1 MVNDFVDFSS
11 FIRFHVLLLNSECK
25 GTKKYTHTQVSEHI
39 FLKKKTTPYSP
50 ICCLAYKTLL
60 PLGIFGKPTT
70 LYTLLLLEEFE
81 DRPETR
87 ESNNSQNNR

>member
-1 MVNDFVDFSS
+1 MVNDFVYSVRSLGLMFM
-11 FIRFHVLLLNSECK
+11 LLNSECK
-25 GTKKYTHTQVSEHI
+25 GTQKYAHTQMSEHI

-87 ESNNSQNNR
+87 ESNNS

>member
-11 FIRFHVLLLNSECK
+11 FVRFNVLLLNSECK

-50 ICCLAYKTLL
+50 ICCLAYKT
-60 PLGIFGKPTT
+60 PTSAWD
-70 LYTLLLLEEFE
+70 FW
-81 DRPETR
+81 ETNHALHASSAGR
-87 ESNNSQNNR
+87 VRG